1 MDDKPLR
8 STSFVLQ
15 AADINVKLMH
25 TVHIDVLIRWL
36 ISMFTVCTSLRVNR
50 RSNAPS
56 VPIRRYRYVSTSAR
70 LWLEPRPVY
79 QGLGHMLCKLD

>member
-8 STSFVLQ
+8 STPFVLQ
-15 AADINVKLMH
+15 AAEINVKLMH

-56 VPIRRYRYVSTSAR
+56 VPIRRYRTSAR
-70 LWLEPRPVY
+70 LWLEPTPVY
-79 QGLGHMLCKLD
+79 QGLGPMLCKLD

>member
-36 ISMFTVCTSLRVNR
+36 ISMFTVCKSLRVNR
-50 RSNAPS
+50 HSNAPS

-79 QGLGHMLCKLD
+79 QGLGPMLCKLD